1 MTMLCRSSKYL
12 STSIFARTVL
22 KLLCIS
28 AAVGFVFSGCR
39 GSRNSAPVSQQVRKF
54 PAVDIPAMIT
64 DPAES
69 IDYAVEHFWD
79 RFLDTTFTGKC
90 DSVLVSGVTRQ
101 EVENSFGT
109 YSTLLWQT
117 ASSKAYKSVASLFA
131 RAEAAELRDTS
142 SNVFE
147 TITSLAY
154 KYFYDPNS
162 PVRNEEFYLPY
173 VEGLAHSPAVKDAMK
188 PAYSYDAS
196 MCSLNR
202 IGQPAVDFSFTDL
215 AGRRHTLYGVKADYT
230 LLFFSNP
237 GCKSCK
243 EITDVLVSEPAITSM
258 LASGR
263 LAVVNVYI
271 DQELDKWRE
280 YAAGYPSEW
289 LSGYDQSYIIRTD
302 QIYSVRA
309 IPSLYLL
316 DADKKVLMK
325 DAPQDKVFAL
335 LTALSSQC
343 Q

>member
-1 MTMLCRSSKYL
+1 MLCRSGKYL
-12 STSIFARTVL
+12 SISLVL
-22 KLLCIS
+22 ILSMLL
-28 AAVGFVFSGCR
+28 AGCR
-39 GSRNSAPVSQQVRKF
+39 GGKTSSSAAQQVRKF
-54 PAVDIPAMIT
+54 PAMEVPGMIT
-64 DPAES
+64 DQAEI

-79 RFLDTTFTGKC
+79 RFLDTSFAGKC
-90 DSVLVSGVTRQ
+90 DSSLVNGVTRQ
-101 EVENSFGT
+101 EVENAFGT
-109 YSTLLWQT
+109 YSTFLWQT
-117 ASSKAYKSVASLFA
+117 DVRKAVKSVASLFS
-131 RAEAAELRDTS
+131 RAESIELRDTS

-147 TITSLAY
+147 TLTFLAH

-173 VEGLAHSPAVKDAMK
+173 VEGLAQSPAVREEMK

-202 IGQPAVDFSFTDL
+202 IGTRAADFSFTDL

-237 GCKSCK
+237 GCHSCK
-243 EITDVLVSEPAITSM
+243 EITDVLVSEPSIAS
-258 LASGR
+258 LQASGR

-280 YAAGYPSEW
+280 YAADYPSAW
-289 LSGYDQSYIIRTD
+289 ISGYDHNYIIRTD
-302 QIYSVRA
+302 QLYSVRA

-316 DADKKVLMK
+316 DSSKNVILK

-335 LTALSSQC
+335 LSALSSQC